1 MRLRDK
7 GGTVVRSRSISGA
20 TCLSFVVAAFL
31 TMGPPAGN
39 FAWAAESALSDQP
52 LRYPKEEE
60 FPNREG
66 PLVEIG
72 DPLLGTGNI
81 SDGFTL
87 PTGAVWN
94 PALYIYGQART
105 GVNYLDDGARRP
117 IGEWVNRLD
126 IFANLQLS
134 GTERLF
140 LGISPFHTDG
150 GAFSRWTFKGPST
163 GYESELNFNLTS
175 LFFEGDIGEIFPG
188 LDPEDTGQWDIG
200 FAIGRQLITFQ
211 AGQLINDNIDSI
223 GIVKN
228 NIAVTGLHNLRVTGL
243 FGWNDIRRGD
253 NISDEDTYL
262 WGIFTEADF
271 PKSTV
276 EFDLIYVL
284 SGEEGERDLNESRS
298 GDGFYAGLGATQR
311 IGRFNT
317 TFRGNASVA
326 LENGSRAVDTGGLL
340 FGEVS
345 TYVEGTEN
353 IVYMNGFWGIEEFTS
368 AARGGLAGGPLGN
381 VGLLF
386 AAVGLGRYPAALGNQ
401 PANSIGGAVGYQMFF
416 NHQNTNLTFEAGGRT
431 NTFEDDDSGGLAL
444 GTRFQHNV
452 SKRALLQI
460 DAFAAWYENIRDYGY
475 AARTELRYQF

>member
-1 MRLRDK
+1 M
-7 GGTVVRSRSISGA
+7 SRTA
-20 TCLSFVVAAFL
+20 CLSFVAAALLFA
-31 TMGPPAGN
+31 GPNAGS
-39 FAWAAESALSDQP
+39 AWAAESALSDEP
-52 LRYPKEEE
+52 LPYPSEEE
-60 FPNREG
+60 FPDREG

-81 SDGFTL
+81 GDGFTL

-105 GVNYLDDGARRP
+105 GVAYFDNSGRDAV
-117 IGEWVNRLD
+117 GEWANRLD

-140 LGISPFHTDG
+140 LGVSPLHTDD
-150 GAFSRWTFKGPST
+150 GAFSTWTFTGPDS

-200 FAIGRQLITFQ
+200 FAVGRQLISFQ

-243 FGWNDIRRGD
+243 FGWNDIRRND
-253 NISDEDTYL
+253 NISDDDAFL

-276 EFDLIYVL
+276 EFDVIYVL
-284 SGEEGERDLNESRS
+284 SDEERERDLNESLS

-311 IGRFNT
+311 LGRFNT
-317 TFRGNASVA
+317 TFRGNVSVA
-326 LENGSRAVDTGGLL
+326 LENGSPAVDTGGLL

-368 AARGGLAGGPLGN
+368 AARGGTAGGPLGN
-381 VGLLF
+381 VGILF
-386 AAVGLGRYPAALGNQ
+386 AATGLGTYPAALGNR

-416 NHQNTNLTFEAGGRT
+416 NHFNTNLTFEAGGRT
-431 NTFEDDDSGGLAL
+431 NTFEDDDSGGVAL

-460 DAFAAWYENIRDYGY
+460 DAHAAYYENIRDFGY